1 MAAQTVVENYSPRGR
16 FVRRTMAHRDC
27 PCIVIAILAGIALT
41 RPACAQ
47 SSEPACTV
55 GIIQFVGYGGG
66 MRENTPP
73 FTATAKTTYE
83 QSLPDGNEIRGY
95 IYTHQARDSA
105 GRTRSE
111 MGQG

>member
-1 MAAQTVVENYSPRGR
+1 
-16 FVRRTMAHRDC
+16 MAHTDYL
-27 PCIVIAILAGIALT
+27 CIAAAILTGIALT
-41 RPACAQ
+41 GSACAQ
-47 SSEPACTV
+47 SSEPACSV
-55 GIIQFVGYGGG
+55 GINHFVGYGG
-66 MRENTPP
+66 MRENSLP

-111 MGQG
+111 MGQGC

>member
-1 MAAQTVVENYSPRGR
+1 MVNRDYLCIAA
-16 FVRRTMAHRDC
+16 
-27 PCIVIAILAGIALT
+27 AILTGIALT
-41 RPACAQ
+41 ESPCAQ
-47 SSEPACTV
+47 SFEPACSV
-55 GIIQFVGYGGG
+55 GVNHFVGYGGI
-66 MRENTPP
+66 RENNLP

-111 MGQG
+111 MGRAAILMRTEWRNPNYQTS